1 MEASHTE
8 VRTPTARWRNKNLI
22 CTVSVP
28 VLLACSSAWSQPGE
42 RSGVSAMME
51 EVTITARK
59 VEEGLQ
65 DAPISVTAFTGDG
78 LEARGMENIED
89 VGAVTPNLSYQNNA
103 GAGGSSSVATVYI
116 RGVGQRDFL
125 GTIDNGVGFYID
137 EVYIAR
143 TVGATVD
150 LVDVDRIEVLRGP
163 QGTLFGRNN
172 VGGAMA
178 IYSKRPTDD
187 FEGYADASF
196 GTDNMQRFKLMVS
209 GPITDDLKGNFSV
222 VDASQEG
229 YVDRPD
235 GTDTGDDNQTAARG
249 GLLWDGSDAFEV
261 HLTADYSTEEEN
273 GPAFLLVESGA
284 SLASGF
290 GAFYNNAVP
299 GACPYPAGL
308 TASDPA
314 CFNDQWTSD
323 DANYGTWDNYSN
335 TDTWGTTLRAKWFIN
350 DNLTL
355 KSITAYRDLDSEF
368 TRDADSSPLLVT
380 HFYDTFETEQYSQE
394 FQLQGSALGG
404 DLDWIA
410 GLYYFKE
417 EGNNTNILDFAI
429 ANFYSSNDFTT
440 ESEAIYAQG
449 TWHASD
455 KLDFTLGL
463 RYTQEDKSFDPYQYV
478 ISSNIGYNSGD
489 LVVPPGVYTTD
500 ASEVTPMVNA
510 SYHITDELMAYATYS
525 EGFRSGGF
533 AQRIFP
539 PLGYVPSFD
548 PEYVDSYEIGL
559 KYDSASQP
567 LVINFAAFT
576 MDYTDIQVAS
586 QSEGYVGLF
595 EDNIGNAEITGFEL
609 EMKWAMT
616 DSLFMELGT
625 GYTDAEYTR
634 IDIQAPLV
642 AAITTDSEFDHVP
655 EWTANLSLAQDF
667 SFENGSLLTARLSGS
682 YHTAFYNNV
691 ANTESI
697 KTPEVDIWDLT
708 LGWSSPSDAY
718 TLDLGVKNLTDEQY
732 ILSGY
737 ASSSIGLES
746 VVLDRGRQWF
756 ASARYSF

>member
-1 MEASHTE
+1 MENSKTKPN
-8 VRTPTARWRNKNLI
+8 TTTAGWCKKNLI
-22 CTVSVP
+22 CTVSIP
-28 VLLACSSAWSQPGE
+28 ALMAYSGAWAQS
-42 RSGVSAMME
+42 SGVSAMME

-59 VEEGLQ
+59 VEENLQ

-150 LVDVDRIEVLRGP
+150 LVDVDRVEVLRGP

-178 IYSKRPTDD
+178 IYSKRPTEE
-187 FEGYADASF
+187 FEGYADASV
-196 GTDNMQRFKLMVS
+196 GTDNMQRVKVMVS
-209 GPITDDLKGNFSV
+209 GPITDGLKGNFAL
-222 VDASQEG
+222 VDASQDG

-249 GLLWDGSDAFEV
+249 GILWDGSDAFEV

-284 SLASGF
+284 SLPSGF
-290 GAFYNNAVP
+290 GAFYNNAIP

-308 TASDPA
+308 TATDSA
-314 CFNDQWTSD
+314 CYNNQWTSD
-323 DANYGTWDNYSN
+323 SENYGTWDNYSN

-355 KSITAYRDLDSEF
+355 KSISAYRDLDSEF
-368 TRDADSSPLLVT
+368 TRDADGSPLLIT
-380 HFYDTFETEQYSQE
+380 HFFDSFETEQYSQE

-404 DLDWIA
+404 DLDWIT

-429 ANFYSSNDFTT
+429 ANFFSSNDFTT
-440 ESEAIYAQG
+440 ESQAIYAQG
-449 TWHASD
+449 TWHATD

-463 RYTQEDKSFDPYQYV
+463 RYTDEEKTFDPYQFV
-478 ISSNIGYNSGD
+478 ISSNIGLPSD
-489 LVVPPGVYTTD
+489 TLIVPPGVYKTD
-500 ASEVTPMVNA
+500 ASEVTPMLNA
-510 SYHITDELMAYATYS
+510 SYHITDEFMAYATYS

-548 PEYVDSYEIGL
+548 PEYVDSFEIGL

-576 MDYTDIQVAS
+576 MDYTDIQVQS

-595 EDNIGNAEITGFEL
+595 EDNIGSAEISGFEL
-609 EMKWAMT
+609 EVKYAVT
-616 DSLFMELGT
+616 DSMFVELGA
-625 GYTDAEYTR
+625 GYTDAKYTS
-634 IDIQAPLV
+634 IEIEPPLV

-655 EWTANLSLAQDF
+655 EWSANLSLAQDF
-667 SFENGSLLTARLSGS
+667 SFNNGSLLTARISGS
-682 YHTAFYNNV
+682 YHTDYFNDV

-708 LGWSSPSDAY
+708 LGWSSPSETY
-718 TLDLGVKNLTDEQY
+718 TVDLGVKNLTDEQY

-737 ASSSIGLES
+737 ANSSIGIES